1 MLPCEN
7 SIHSHNFH
15 KVFAFHVC
23 ILPVCFLVILFFILP
38 DRFVYQIEQG
48 DPFSS
53 FFQYFTRRIKE
64 EIRHYEEQ
72 DKNID
77 SRDHNVVDP
86 LRVKIY

>member
-1 MLPCEN
+1 MLFRFFPLYVEN
-7 SIHSHNFH
+7 FLRLFVDGLYFILLLCFQRER
-15 KVFAFHVC
+15 VFAARLC
-23 ILPVCFLVILFFILP
+23 
-38 DRFVYQIEQG
+38 RFQIAR
-48 DPFSS
+48 DPLSS

-64 EIRHYEEQ
+64 EIRHYKEQ